1 MITAKISPD
10 TRPAA
15 GRVKT
20 QDEATNPSIFQLMDL
35 TPPPLHRP
43 TAVVAPVIQWVVET
57 GRPSLEHVKTVRE
70 VPNETLTPRLGEMNV
85 ILLPSVAMTL

>member
-1 MITAKISPD
+1 MANISPE

-20 QDEATNPSIFQLMDL
+20 QDEATNPNIFQLMDL
-35 TPPPLHRP
+35 RPPPLHRP
-43 TAVVAPVIQWVVET
+43 TEVVAPVMQWVVET
-57 GRPSLEHVKTVRE
+57 GRPSLEHVKTVSE
-70 VPNETLTPRLGEMNV
+70 VPNETLKPRLGEMNV